1 MQVVS
6 LAAKILPPVPSEAA
20 VPATASAT
28 AVAAV
33 QPAADAAAE
42 RQSAQ
47 EQRVQF
53 LQQNAG
59 LLEKFS
65 RDLLPSLLH
74 VRLCLCLCPAL
85 RRPCTLGNTTM
96 ECSHPEFA
104 S

>member
-42 RQSAQ
+42 RQWQSAQ

-74 VRLCLCLCPAL
+74 VRP
-85 RRPCTLGNTTM
+85 
-96 ECSHPEFA
+96 
-104 S
+104 